1 MKPKF
6 SLGRTLA
13 TPGALSALTEGGP
26 SPAFFL
32 DRHIQGDWGDICD
45 EDKALNDSALVNGTR
60 LLSAYTTLSGV
71 RLYWLVT
78 RSRLQM
84 PPYVT
89 WMGFSVVYSV

>member
-13 TPGALSALTEGGP
+13 TPGALSALTESGQ

-71 RLYWLVT
+71 RLYVITEATDDDGNRAATTIL
-78 RSRLQM
+78 RADE
-84 PPYVT
+84 Y
-89 WMGFSVVYSV
+89 